1 MFGQAMSP
9 AACHPLSAP
18 PAHRGRSFLG
28 LTVAAAQGQFALQQC
43 ADCSTVQYPPRE
55 ACVRCLSANLSWVYQ
70 DGAGTLVS
78 MTTLH
83 HSNEAYFRKRLPWRI
98 GLVKLAA
105 GPSAFVHVHASVAEA
120 PCPVRVVARVD
131 RSGQAVLIAG
141 PAGTAW
147 NMSEDKLMGEITFDP
162 AGRTVLVTDGQ
173 SETGRAL
180 IDALQA
186 AGAGVIWAGRRD
198 ASVPLWFDG
207 GESETEPVGA
217 ELTPGAVRWVRL
229 DVRDERSVST
239 LAERMGPMLDLI
251 LNNSEH
257 HAPVAG
263 GGLPSPGA
271 AQQEMSVNVIGLLR
285 LQQAFGPL
293 FMQRAASCPDR
304 AFPWVNLLSIHS
316 LAHHPDGGSF
326 SASKAAA
333 FALAQGQRSVMRAS
347 NVRVVHCFPGP
358 IDEPGR
364 PDSPWP
370 KLSPRA
376 LAGAILHGLAQGI
389 EDIYPGDVAQDLL
402 ARWRADP
409 LALQREIGG

>member
-1 MFGQAMSP
+1 MAS
-9 AACHPLSAP
+9 AALHPLSLP
-18 PAHRGRSFLG
+18 PAHRGRSCLG
-28 LTVAAAQGQFALQQC
+28 LTAAAAQGQFVLQQC
-43 ADCSTVQYPPRE
+43 ADCTAVQYPPRE
-55 ACVRCLSANLSWVYQ
+55 ACVRCLSANLSWVSQ
-70 DGAGTLVS
+70 DAEGTLLS

-83 HSNEAYFRKRLPWRI
+83 HSNEAYFRERLPWRV

-105 GPSAFVHVHASVAEA
+105 GPSAFVHVHASVAGA

-141 PAGTAW
+141 SPGEAW
-147 NMSEDKLMGEITFDP
+147 NMSEDKLMREITFDP

-186 AGAGVIWAGRRD
+186 AGACVIWAGRRD
-198 ASVPLWFDG
+198 AAEPLWFAA
-207 GESETEPVGA
+207 GETDTSA
-217 ELTPGAVRWVRL
+217 EKGTTTGLVRWVRM
-229 DVRDERSVST
+229 DVRDQASVSALADRVGPT
-239 LAERMGPMLDLI
+239 LDMV

-257 HAPVAG
+257 HGPAAD
-263 GGLPSPGA
+263 GGLASLSTM
-271 AQQEMSVNVIGLLR
+271 QEAVSVNVIGLLR
-285 LQQAFGPL
+285 LYQAFGPP
-293 FMQRAASCPDR
+293 FMHRAATCPDR

-316 LAHHPDGGSF
+316 VAHCPEDGGF

-333 FALAQGQRSVMRAS
+333 LALSQGQRRVMRAS

-409 LALQREIGG
+409 LALQREIGA